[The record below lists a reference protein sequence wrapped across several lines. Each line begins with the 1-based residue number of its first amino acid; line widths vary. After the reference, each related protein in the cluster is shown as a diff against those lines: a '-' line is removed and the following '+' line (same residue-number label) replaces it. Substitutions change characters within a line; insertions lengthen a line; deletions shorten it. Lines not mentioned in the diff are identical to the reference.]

1 MSIYNKPELK
11 INIGCNTPSF
21 CHKKINS
28 VNFTSSH
35 ANRYL
40 QANTKKYITK
50 NPLNLKSSSNINPE
64 NNGINYNSHIIQ
76 NSNIN
81 KVMTSA
87 NMKNR
92 RFEIDIN
99 KNNSPKAR
107 FNKSMGENTI
117 LFKNKQSTSQN
128 NINNI
133 NYNINNAKQIN
144 NTKSKNSMNNININ
158 INISKKIIS
167 TYYNKTK
174 DKKDIIVKKKS
185 INSLNNSNSK
195 ENKNTNTNNNIK
207 YHQINNKKEENYK
220 KNNNDILFK
229 NQSQINLSK
238 PHNND
243 SYCVNYY
250 SNNTNKMIPNN
261 SLGYLSITSTN
272 NNKNNTNIN
281 INNNTSSNY
290 INSEKYASNSY
301 YTARDL
307 IKQNNANSVN
317 KIIKENKASQ
327 IAGKINV
334 LQHSSNINSIQNYL
348 KYLNI
353 GQKNKNQN
361 KKNSPLINKN
371 KTHKLSSN
379 NIIYI
384 HNNTESNIYNNTYNY
399 ETQNTFSKK
408 TYSKSKNTN
417 NNISKDNKEN
427 ISGLNERNKMNIETP
442 EELHFFYIKLIQ
454 NGKHINFDK

>member
-1 MSIYNKPELK
+1 MPFL
-11 INIGCNTPSF
+11 
-21 CHKKINS
+21 
-28 VNFTSSH
+28 
-35 ANRYL
+35 YL
-40 QANTKKYITK
+40 
-50 NPLNLKSSSNINPE
+50 
-64 NNGINYNSHIIQ
+64 YNSQ
-76 NSNIN
+76 
-81 KVMTSA
+81 
-87 NMKNR
+87 KN
-92 RFEIDIN
+92 
-99 KNNSPKAR
+99 
-107 FNKSMGENTI
+107 
-117 LFKNKQSTSQN
+117 
-128 NINNI
+128 
-133 NYNINNAKQIN
+133 Y
-144 NTKSKNSMNNININ
+144 
-158 INISKKIIS
+158 
-167 TYYNKTK
+167 
-174 DKKDIIVKKKS
+174 
-185 INSLNNSNSK
+185 
-195 ENKNTNTNNNIK
+195 
-207 YHQINNKKEENYK
+207 
-220 KNNNDILFK
+220 NDILFK

-238 PHNND
+238 LHNND